1 MEKIS
6 LEKQGRILIPKKV
19 RSKLRWRP
27 GEELA
32 LIVEKNE
39 VILRP
44 FKSKSAFSSELKGC
58 VSESKINPLDLK
70 NLWES

>member
-1 MEKIS
+1 MVIKMEKIS

-44 FKSKSAFSSELKGC
+44 FKS
-58 VSESKINPLDLK
+58 
-70 NLWES
+70 